1 MPAVFGFPSIDQC
14 VPDGGAFA
22 LVIPPVAGVL
32 LAIEVVWLLVIGTR
46 ALKRRADL
54 LKVRDLL
61 IEGSIGQAILLSDRR
76 QKDDVLAVCRAGI
89 VAVQS
94 SGGDRATAT
103 DRITQ
108 EAGFR
113 FGTTLGTR
121 ARVVVLV
128 LMVIVPLGLALTGRA
143 YAERV
148 LLEAST
154 EIPEAHRASIL
165 AEVREDPPFACP
177 FTLGVSGAFALLL
190 PALLIGFLEGSRR
203 SQATRAHAVLQAE
216 MFADM
221 ASVVIAPASRAYRDE
236 RR

>member
-1 MPAVFGFPSIDQC
+1 MFGFPSIDQC

-22 LVIPPVAGVL
+22 LLIPPVAGVL
-32 LAIEVVWLLVIGTR
+32 LAIEILWLFVIGTR

-76 QKDDVLAVCRAGI
+76 QEDDVLAVCRAGI

-94 SGGDRATAT
+94 SGGDRAAAT
-103 DRITQ
+103 ERITQ

-113 FGTTLGTR
+113 FATTFATR
-121 ARVVVLV
+121 LRVVL
-128 LMVIVPLGLALTGRA
+128 LALIVVVPVGLGFTGRA

-154 EIPEAHRASIL
+154 EIPEAQRESVL

-177 FTLGVSGAFALLL
+177 FTLGFSGAFALLV
-190 PALLIGFLEGSRR
+190 PALLIGFLENARR
-203 SQATRAHAVLQAE
+203 SQATRARAVSQAE

-221 ASVVIAPASRAYRDE
+221 ASVVVAPTSRAYRDE

>member
-1 MPAVFGFPSIDQC
+1 MFGFPSIDQC

-22 LVIPPVAGVL
+22 LVIPPIAGVL
-32 LAIEVVWLLVIGTR
+32 LAIEVFWLLVIGTR

-54 LKVRDLL
+54 IKVRDLL

-76 QKDDVLAVCRAGI
+76 QSDDVLAVCRAGI

-94 SGGDRATAT
+94 AGDRAAASE
-103 DRITQ
+103 RISQ

-113 FGTTLGTR
+113 FATTFATR
-121 ARVVVLV
+121 ARVVL
-128 LMVIVPLGLALTGRA
+128 LALIVIVPIGLAFTGRA

-148 LLEAST
+148 LFEAAA
-154 EIPEAHRASIL
+154 EIPEAQRASIL
-165 AEVREDPPFACP
+165 DEVRADPPFACP
-177 FTLGVSGAFALLL
+177 FTLGFSGAFALLV
-190 PALLIGFLEGSRR
+190 PAMLIGFLETARR
-203 SQATRAHAVLQAE
+203 SRATRARAVSQAE

-221 ASVVIAPASRAYRDE
+221 ASVVIAPTSRAYRDE

>member
-1 MPAVFGFPSIDQC
+1 MRAVFGFPSIDQC

-54 LKVRDLL
+54 VKVRDLL

-94 SGGDRATAT
+94 SGDRAAAT
-103 DRITQ
+103 DRISQ

-113 FGTTLGTR
+113 FATTLGTR
-121 ARVVVLV
+121 ARVAMLA

-154 EIPEAHRASIL
+154 EIPEALRASVV

-177 FTLGVSGAFALLL
+177 ITLGVSGAFALLL

-203 SQATRAHAVLQAE
+203 SQATRARAVSQAE

-221 ASVVIAPASRAYRDE
+221 ASVVIAPTSRAYRDE

>member
-1 MPAVFGFPSIDQC
+1 MFGLPSIDQC
-14 VPDGGAFA
+14 VPDGGVFA

-32 LAIEVVWLLVIGTR
+32 LAIELVWLLVIGTR

-94 SGGDRATAT
+94 SADRAAAS
-103 DRITQ
+103 DRISQ

-113 FGTTLGTR
+113 FGTTMGTR
-121 ARVVVLV
+121 LRVAMLV
-128 LMVIVPLGLALTGRA
+128 LMVIVPLGLAFTGRA

-154 EIPEAHRASIL
+154 EIPEAQRASVL
-165 AEVREDPPFACP
+165 AEVRDDPPFACP
-177 FTLGVSGAFALLL
+177 YTLGFTGAFALLV
-190 PALLIGFLEGSRR
+190 PALLIGFLEGARR
-203 SQATRAHAVLQAE
+203 SRATRARAVTQAE

-221 ASVVIAPASRAYRDE
+221 ASVVIAPTSRAYRDE

>member
-1 MPAVFGFPSIDQC
+1 MFGLPSIDQC

-22 LVIPPVAGVL
+22 LVIPPVAGL
-32 LAIEVVWLLVIGTR
+32 LFAFEFLWLLVIGTR

-54 LKVRDLL
+54 LRVRDLL

-94 SGGDRATAT
+94 SGDREQAS
-103 DRITQ
+103 DRIAQ

-113 FGTTLGTR
+113 FATTLATK
-121 ARVVVLV
+121 ARLV
-128 LMVIVPLGLALTGRA
+128 MLLLIIGVPVGLAFTGRA

-148 LLEAST
+148 AREEAS
-154 EIPEAHRASIL
+154 EVPAEQRASVL
-165 AEVREDPPFACP
+165 AEVRNDPPFSCP
-177 FTLGVSGAFALLL
+177 LTLGFSGAVLLAV
-190 PALLIGFLEGSRR
+190 PALLIGFLESARR
-203 SQATRAHAVLQAE
+203 SQGTRARAVSQAE
-216 MFADM
+216 AFADM
-221 ASVVIAPASRAYRDE
+221 ASVVIAPSSRAYRDE